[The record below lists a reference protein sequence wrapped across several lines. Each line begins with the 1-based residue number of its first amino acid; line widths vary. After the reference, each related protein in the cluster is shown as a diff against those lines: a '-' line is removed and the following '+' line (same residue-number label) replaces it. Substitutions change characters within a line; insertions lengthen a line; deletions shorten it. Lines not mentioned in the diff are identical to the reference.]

1 MPNDPEAPRGQP
13 LGGIRVADFSRVLAG
28 PLATMVLADLGAD
41 VIKVERP
48 ETGDDTR
55 GWGPPFLGDEAA
67 YFLSLN
73 RNKRSIVL
81 DLATDEGRTAA
92 RRLALSCDVVVENF
106 RPGLMERFGLHHAT
120 LSAERPDIVSCSLTA
135 FADGEG
141 GARPGYDIIVQAM
154 SGLMSFTGH
163 PGEEPTKVGVAVL
176 DVICGLYAASAI
188 QAALLGRRES
198 GRGAH
203 VTVSLFDAS
212 LAALVNQAANYLI
225 GGIVPGPMGNQHP
238 NIVPYQLFEAA
249 DRPFILAAG
258 NDRLFERT
266 CAVAGRPELAHD
278 DRFATNEARV
288 RHRDVLIPLLA
299 EAFASRSADEWLA
312 ELTAAAV
319 PCAPV
324 RRLDEVFKSPAGLG
338 AIQEVDDPVRG
349 TLRLVADP
357 IRVDG
362 ATSVVRRPP
371 PRLGEH
377 TDQVRA
383 QHDRHHGGGGPSDGG
398 SADPEARGER
408 PQGQSERDEG
418 REREGRP
425 RPGLE
430 RLLSG
435 EQVRD
440 PEDHE
445 RPEAVD
451 VVQPG
456 GRPAAG
462 KEQDRAEE
470 RLCDRD
476 DLRHREPAPEP
487 VPGLPARE
495 QQDEAE
501 QPPDGEQP
509 DDQVTDELVE
519 FGHGGRILRARPA
532 RRDRGRRTRGRT
544 AGR

>member
-1 MPNDPEAPRGQP
+1 MAPLEPSGSGGAAFFRPDRSRLEEAVPNDPDAPRGLP
-13 LGGIRVADFSRVLAG
+13 LEGIRVADFSRVLAG

-55 GWGPPFLGDEAA
+55 GWGPPFLGEEAA

-73 RNKRSIVL
+73 RNKRSVVL

-106 RPGLMERFGLHHAT
+106 RPGLMERFGLDHAT
-120 LSAERPDIVSCSLTA
+120 LSAERPDLVSCSLTA
-135 FADGEG
+135 FGDGEDAA
-141 GARPGYDIIVQAM
+141 ARPGYDIIVQAM

-198 GRGAH
+198 GRGAR

-225 GGIVPGPMGNQHP
+225 GGVVPEPMGNQHP

-266 CAVAGRPELAHD
+266 CVVVGRPELAHD
-278 DRFATNEARV
+278 DRFASNEARV
-288 RHRDVLIPLLA
+288 RHRDVLVPLLA
-299 EAFASRSADEWLA
+299 AAFAARSADDWLA

-324 RRLDEVFKSPAGLG
+324 RRLDEVFEAPEGRA

-362 ATSVVRRPP
+362 TTPAVRRAP

-377 TDQVRA
+377 TEEVLA
-383 QHDRHHGGGGPSDGG
+383 ELEGLDG
-398 SADPEARGER
+398 
-408 PQGQSERDEG
+408 
-418 REREGRP
+418 
-425 RPGLE
+425 
-430 RLLSG
+430 
-435 EQVRD
+435 
-440 PEDHE
+440 
-445 RPEAVD
+445 
-451 VVQPG
+451 
-456 GRPAAG
+456 
-462 KEQDRAEE
+462 
-470 RLCDRD
+470 
-476 DLRHREPAPEP
+476 
-487 VPGLPARE
+487 
-495 QQDEAE
+495 
-501 QPPDGEQP
+501 
-509 DDQVTDELVE
+509 
-519 FGHGGRILRARPA
+519 
-532 RRDRGRRTRGRT
+532 
-544 AGR
+544 